1 MQCLAEFAL
10 SQIGY
15 VESKRPREAI
25 SNVRCTV
32 ARHIQ
37 NQKNKVKYSREAKV
51 RRIVEAL
58 TRSKWPSVRPDW
70 LINTTGSRLEL
81 DLYNAQ
87 HNCGIEVQGD
97 QHVRFVPWFHK
108 TYDEYLRMRSRDAL
122 KAAICR
128 KRKVKLIY
136 VPSKRLLP
144 DEELELYLITRLK
157 E

>member
-1 MQCLAEFAL
+1 MQYLAEFAL

-15 VESKRPREAI
+15 IESKRPREAI

-37 NQKNKVKYSREAKV
+37 NQTYKVKYSREAKV

-81 DLYNAQ
+81 V
-87 HNCGIEVQGD
+87 C
-97 QHVRFVPWFHK
+97 
-108 TYDEYLRMRSRDAL
+108 
-122 KAAICR
+122 
-128 KRKVKLIY
+128 
-136 VPSKRLLP
+136 
-144 DEELELYLITRLK
+144 
-157 E
+157 